1 MRRSSVITIIFL
13 VLIIVGLVISLVV
26 TNLPKNNSDME
37 VNKPNDTAVPNEIG
51 ANVDKKEEP
60 NFIAL
65 DNKIVKDIYEILN
78 KSNNKD
84 FFHYFTKGEI
94 TINDFDNED
103 IQTMAFL
110 YDIANKSEEKLE
122 ESEKYKMRNGKF
134 SKETMDNAVKKMFG
148 DVKYEPTYGYFQSAI
163 KSRESAL
170 FEYDKEKN
178 VYYVN
183 SGFGG
188 GSDIIARTAI
198 SKVEEYSDRY
208 EVTEKMVVTEGL
220 PYDGGYSIYP
230 FYGTTIAYSKWIGR
244 LSKSESE
251 NLTNSHNLYSANE
264 YDAKL
269 LSKYFD
275 SATEYKHT
283 FNKNPDG
290 TYYWVKT
297 EII

>member
-1 MRRSSVITIIFL
+1 MRRGSVITIVFL
-13 VLIIVGLVISLVV
+13 VLIIIGLVISLVV
-26 TNLPKNNSDME
+26 TNLPKNNSDMGE
-37 VNKPNDTAVPNEIG
+37 NKPNDTVVSNNPNVEE
-51 ANVDKKEEP
+51 KEEP
-60 NFIAL
+60 SFVAL
-65 DNKIVKDIYEILN
+65 DNAIVKDMYELLN
-78 KSNNKD
+78 KSNRD

-94 TINDFDNED
+94 TIKDFDNED
-103 IQTMAFL
+103 IQTIAFNC
-110 YDIANKSEEKLE
+110 DIRDKSEEKLE
-122 ESEKYKMRNGKF
+122 ESEKYMMRSGKF

-148 DVKYEPTYGYFQSAI
+148 DVKYEPTYGYFQSAV
-163 KSRESAL
+163 KSKESAL

-188 GSDIIARTAI
+188 GSDTAACTAI

-208 EVTEKMVVTEGL
+208 EVTEKMVVTVYSS
-220 PYDGGYSIYP
+220 YDGGYSVYP
-230 FYGTTIAYSKWIGR
+230 FYGTTMLYSKWIGR
-244 LSKSESE
+244 LTQSELES
-251 NLTNSHNLYSANE
+251 LTNSHNLYSTSDYE
-264 YDAKL
+264 AKL

-283 FNKNPDG
+283 FKKNSDG